1 MPTYITARD
10 LKDTFPSL
18 DEFDTKKPIYSWVTD
33 SGSRYVSHDS
43 GLVTALFVDGSNQGS
58 AQANKAAVDANG
70 EWFYDS
76 AIDAVYYYN
85 DSSTPEDLLMEAG
98 EDFATLKTRVMK
110 DASDYVDSKLDSNL
124 PREQFLLKDGTYD
137 YIIRRV
143 TSLIAAFFLVKGK
156 DPTSEIAEALFE
168 EAQLHLNDLNAGKA
182 KLGYQNSGD
191 ASRGV
196 IRKVSVSGNLNSIKT
211 NDVLGIT
218 TERFLVLNVDDVNGK
233 TRGNYF
239 GSYDRLKVIVTTGGA
254 IGTAKYS
261 VFAKD
266 DDNIKNN
273 QVVTDEVINGDYQD
287 LAAGLQIRFQG
298 SSDSSTAT
306 QNDEWEVEVS
316 GIYEEL
322 ETPSM
327 RSVKM
332 TRKDFKQFYRGKN
345 GSRIY

>member
-10 LKDTFPSL
+10 LKDAYPNL
-18 DEFDTKKPIYSWVTD
+18 DEFDTKKPIYSWTVD

-43 GLVTALFVDGSNQGS
+43 GLVTALFVDGANQGS

-76 AIDAVYYYN
+76 AVDAIYYYN
-85 DSSTPEDLLMEAG
+85 DTNSPEDLLMEAG

-110 DASDYVDSKLDSNL
+110 DASDYVDSKLDSTL

-137 YIIRRV
+137 YLIRRL
-143 TSLIAAFFLVKGK
+143 TSLVAAFFLVKGK
-156 DPTSEIAEALFE
+156 DPTSQIAVALFQ
-168 EAQLHLNDLNAGKA
+168 EAQMHIDDLNSGKA
-182 KLGYQNSGD
+182 KLGYQNTGD
-191 ASRGV
+191 ASKGIV
-196 IRKVSVSGNLNSIKT
+196 RKISVSGSLNI
-211 NDVLGIT
+211 
-218 TERFLVLNVDDVNGK
+218 VD

-266 DDNIKNN
+266 DDTLKNN
-273 QVVTDEVINGDYQD
+273 QVITDEVINGDYQE
-287 LAAGLQIRFQG
+287 LAAGLQVRFQG

-306 QNDEWEVEVS
+306 QNDEWEVEVT
-316 GIYEEL
+316 GIYEET
-322 ETPSM
+322 ENASM

>member
-1 MPTYITARD
+1 MVG
-10 LKDTFPSL
+10 TFPNL

-76 AIDAVYYYN
+76 SIDAVYYYN
-85 DSSTPEDLLMEAG
+85 DASTPEDLLMEAG

-137 YIIRRV
+137 YLIRRL
-143 TSLIAAFFLVKGK
+143 TSLVAAFFLVKGK

-168 EAQLHLNDLNAGKA
+168 EATMHINDLNSGKA
-182 KLGYQNSGD
+182 KLSYMNSGD
-191 ASRGV
+191 ASQGIV
-196 IRKVSVSGNLNSIKT
+196 RKISVSGNLNI
-211 NDVLGIT
+211 
-218 TERFLVLNVDDVNGK
+218 VD

-239 GSYDRLKVIVTTGGA
+239 GSYDRLKVKVTTGGA

-266 DDNIKNN
+266 TDGLKNN
-273 QVVTDEVINGDYQD
+273 LVLQDEIINGDYQE

-306 QNDEWEVEVS
+306 QNDEWEVEVT
-316 GIYEEL
+316 GIYEEV
-322 ETPSM
+322 ENASM
-327 RSVKM
+327 RSVKA

>member
-10 LKDTFPSL
+10 LKDAYPNL
-18 DEFDTKKPIYSWVTD
+18 DEFDTKKPIYSWTVD

-43 GLVTALFVDGSNQGS
+43 GLVTALFVDGANQGS

-76 AIDAVYYYN
+76 AVDAIYYYN
-85 DSSTPEDLLMEAG
+85 DTNSPDDLLMEAG

-137 YIIRRV
+137 YLIRRL
-143 TSLIAAFFLVKGK
+143 TSLVAAFFLVKGK
-156 DPTSEIAEALFE
+156 DPTSQIAVALFQ
-168 EAQLHLNDLNAGKA
+168 EAQMHIEDLNSGKA

-191 ASRGV
+191 ASKGIV
-196 IRKVSVSGNLNSIKT
+196 RKISVSGSLNI
-211 NDVLGIT
+211 
-218 TERFLVLNVDDVNGK
+218 VD

-266 DDNIKNN
+266 DDTLKNN
-273 QVVTDEVINGDYQD
+273 QVVTDEVINGDYQE

-306 QNDEWEVEVS
+306 QNDEWEVEVT
-316 GIYEEL
+316 GIYEET
-322 ETPSM
+322 ENASM

>member
-10 LKDTFPSL
+10 LKDAYPNL
-18 DEFDTKKPIYSWVTD
+18 DEFDTKKPIYSWTVD
-33 SGSRYVSHDS
+33 SGTRYVSHDS
-43 GLVTALFVDGSNQGS
+43 GLVTALFVDGANQGS

-76 AIDAVYYYN
+76 SVDAIYYYN
-85 DSSTPEDLLMEAG
+85 DTNNPEDLLMEAG

-110 DASDYVDSKLDSNL
+110 DASDYVDSKLDSTL

-137 YIIRRV
+137 YLIRRL

-156 DPTSEIAEALFE
+156 DPTSQIAVALFQ
-168 EAQLHLNDLNAGKA
+168 EAQMHIEDLNSGKA
-182 KLGYQNSGD
+182 KLGYQNTGD
-191 ASRGV
+191 ASKGIV
-196 IRKVSVSGNLNSIKT
+196 RKMSVSGSLNI
-211 NDVLGIT
+211 
-218 TERFLVLNVDDVNGK
+218 VD
-233 TRGNYF
+233 TRGNYY

-266 DDNIKNN
+266 TDGLKNN
-273 QVVTDEVINGDYQD
+273 LVLQDEIINGDYQE
-287 LAAGLQIRFQG
+287 LAAGLQVRFQG

-306 QNDEWEVEVS
+306 QNDEWEVEVT
-316 GIYEEL
+316 GIYEET
-322 ETPSM
+322 ENASM

>member
-196 IRKVSVSGNLNSIKT
+196 IRKVSVSGNLNI
-211 NDVLGIT
+211 
-218 TERFLVLNVDDVNGK
+218 VD

>member
-1 MPTYITARD
+1 MPTYITVRD

-76 AIDAVYYYN
+76 SIDAVYYYN
-85 DSSTPEDLLMEAG
+85 DASTPEDLLMEAG

-137 YIIRRV
+137 YLIRRL
-143 TSLIAAFFLVKGK
+143 TSLVAAFFLVKGK

-168 EAQLHLNDLNAGKA
+168 EATMHINDLNSGKA
-182 KLGYQNSGD
+182 KLSYMNSGD
-191 ASRGV
+191 ASQGIV
-196 IRKVSVSGNLNSIKT
+196 RKISVSGNLNI
-211 NDVLGIT
+211 
-218 TERFLVLNVDDVNGK
+218 VD

-239 GSYDRLKVIVTTGGA
+239 GSYDRLKVKVTTGGA

-266 DDNIKNN
+266 TDGLKNN
-273 QVVTDEVINGDYQD
+273 LVLQDEIINGDYQE

-306 QNDEWEVEVS
+306 QNDEWEVEVT
-316 GIYEEL
+316 GIYEEV
-322 ETPSM
+322 ENASM
-327 RSVKM
+327 RSVKA

>member
-10 LKDTFPSL
+10 LKDAYPNL
-18 DEFDTKKPIYSWVTD
+18 DEFDTKKPIYSWTVD

-43 GLVTALFVDGSNQGS
+43 GLVTALFVDGANLGS
-58 AQANKAAVDANG
+58 AQASKSAVDTNG

-76 AIDAVYYYN
+76 SVDAIYYYN
-85 DSSTPEDLLMEAG
+85 DTNTPEDLLMEAG

-137 YIIRRV
+137 YLIRRL
-143 TSLIAAFFLVKGK
+143 TSLVAAFFLVKGK
-156 DPTSEIAEALFE
+156 DPTSQIATSLFQ
-168 EAQLHLNDLNAGKA
+168 EAQMHIEDLNSGRA

-191 ASRGV
+191 ASKGIV
-196 IRKVSVSGNLNSIKT
+196 RKISVSGSLNI
-211 NDVLGIT
+211 
-218 TERFLVLNVDDVNGK
+218 VD
-233 TRGNYF
+233 TRGNYY

-266 DDNIKNN
+266 DDTLKNN

-287 LAAGLQIRFQG
+287 LAGGLQIRFQG

-306 QNDEWEVEVS
+306 QNDEWEVEVT
-316 GIYEEL
+316 GIYEET
-322 ETPSM
+322 ENASM

>member
-10 LKDTFPSL
+10 LKDTFPNL
-18 DEFDTKKPIYSWVTD
+18 DEFDTKKPVYGWVAESTN
-33 SGSRYVSHDS
+33 RYVSHDS
-43 GLVTALFVDGSNQGS
+43 GLVTILFADGKDLGS
-58 AQANKAAVDANG
+58 AQSALSDVDAND

-76 AIDAVYYYN
+76 AADAVYYYN
-85 DSSTPEDLLMEAG
+85 SGSSPEDLLMEAG
-98 EDFATLKTRVMK
+98 EDFVTLKTRVMQ

-137 YIIRRV
+137 YLIRRL
-143 TSLIAAFFLVKGK
+143 TSLVAAFFLVKGK

-168 EAQLHLNDLNAGKA
+168 EAQMHIADLNAGKA
-182 KLGYQNSGD
+182 KLSYQNTGD
-191 ASRGV
+191 ASKGIV
-196 IRKVSVSGNLNSIKT
+196 RKMSVSGSLNI
-211 NDVLGIT
+211 
-218 TERFLVLNVDDVNGK
+218 VD

-261 VFAKD
+261 VYAKD
-266 DDNIKNN
+266 DDTLKNN
-273 QVVTDEVINGDYQD
+273 QVVTDEVINGDYQE

-306 QNDEWEVEVS
+306 QNDEWEVEVT
-316 GIYEEL
+316 GIYEET
-322 ETPSM
+322 ENSSM

>member
-10 LKDTFPSL
+10 LKDAYPNL
-18 DEFDTKKPIYSWVTD
+18 DEFDTKKPIYSWTVD

-43 GLVTALFVDGSNQGS
+43 GLVTALFVDGANLGS
-58 AQANKAAVDANG
+58 AQASKSAVDTNG

-76 AIDAVYYYN
+76 SVDAIYYYN
-85 DSSTPEDLLMEAG
+85 DTNTPEDLLMEAG

-137 YIIRRV
+137 YLIRRL
-143 TSLIAAFFLVKGK
+143 TSLVAAFFLVKGK
-156 DPTSEIAEALFE
+156 DPTSQIATSLFQ
-168 EAQLHLNDLNAGKA
+168 EAQMHIEDLNSGRA

-191 ASRGV
+191 ASKGIV
-196 IRKVSVSGNLNSIKT
+196 RKISVSGSLNI
-211 NDVLGIT
+211 
-218 TERFLVLNVDDVNGK
+218 VD
-233 TRGNYF
+233 TRGNYY

-261 VFAKD
+261 VYAKD
-266 DDNIKNN
+266 DDTLKNN
-273 QVVTDEVINGDYQD
+273 QVITDEVINGDYQE

-306 QNDEWEVEVS
+306 QNDEWEVEVT
-316 GIYEEL
+316 GIYEET
-322 ETPSM
+322 ENASM

>member
-1 MPTYITARD
+1 MPTYITSRD
-10 LKDTFPSL
+10 LKDAYPNL
-18 DEFDTKKPIYSWVTD
+18 DEFDTKKPIYSWIVD

-43 GLVTALFVDGSNQGS
+43 GLVTALFVDGANQGS
-58 AQANKAAVDANG
+58 AQANKAAVNANG

-76 AIDAVYYYN
+76 SVDAIFYYN
-85 DSSTPEDLLMEAG
+85 DTNSPEDLLMEAG

-137 YIIRRV
+137 YLIRRL
-143 TSLIAAFFLVKGK
+143 TSLVAAFFLVKGK
-156 DPTSEIAEALFE
+156 DPTSQIAVALFQ
-168 EAQLHLNDLNAGKA
+168 EAEMHIADLNSGKA

-191 ASRGV
+191 ASKGIV
-196 IRKVSVSGNLNSIKT
+196 RKISVSGSLNI
-211 NDVLGIT
+211 
-218 TERFLVLNVDDVNGK
+218 VD

-261 VFAKD
+261 VFAKNTD
-266 DDNIKNN
+266 RLKNN
-273 QVVTDEVINGDYQD
+273 LVLQDEIINGDYQE
-287 LAAGLQIRFQG
+287 LAGGLQIRFQG

-306 QNDEWEVEVS
+306 QNDEWEIEVT
-316 GIYEEL
+316 GIYEET
-322 ETPSM
+322 ENATM
-327 RSVKM
+327 RSVKI